1 MKLYIT
7 SGTADYLLR
16 FKETHPEET
25 MILMEKNDSAMLVHE
40 TSGESLFKEPR
51 KYEVIDSTGSILH
64 EEGFAVLNNIPVTE
78 EGRPVFEDRFLN
90 RPKLVEHEPGFLSI
104 RVLRPLSSN
113 TYIILT
119 IWENESAFENWRQ
132 SKAYENA
139 YKKHSTNTGVDFS
152 KPSIFESASYVSKY
166 YINGRKEADSQVD

>member
-16 FKETHPEET
+16 FKDNHPEET
-25 MILMEKNDSAMLVHE
+25 MVLMETNDSAMLVHE
-40 TSGESLFKEPR
+40 TNGESLFKEPR
-51 KYEVIDSTGSILH
+51 KYEVIDSTGSIIQ
-64 EEGFAVLNNIPVTE
+64 EEGFVVLNNIPVTD

-90 RPKLVEHEPGFLSI
+90 RPKQVENEPGFLSI

-113 TYIILT
+113 TYIIMT
-119 IWENESAFENWRQ
+119 VWENERAFENWQQ

-139 YKKHSTNTGVDFS
+139 HKKRGTKAGVDFA

-166 YINGRKEADSQVD
+166 YINERNGEA